1 MDPFATEL
9 NLLFM
14 HTYRSIH
21 NVEEAMLKSLSNGSL
36 SIGEMHIIECIGRGG
51 NNGASIT
58 AIAQDMEIS
67 LPSATVAVKKL
78 ERKGFVLK
86 SRGGGRRAPGCMC
99 NSRKPAAR
107 AEVAH
112 RYFHRQMLKAV
123 CQGVREEE
131 KPVLLGAIR
140 SLNEFFDKAVS
151 QLSAQA
157 DKKGGMQP

>member
-1 MDPFATEL
+1 MDPFASEL

-78 ERKGFVLK
+78 EKKGFVLK
-86 SRGGGRRAPGCMC
+86 SRGAEDGRRVYVQLTETGRRA
-99 NSRKPAAR
+99 
-107 AEVAH
+107 EVV
-112 RYFHRQMLKAV
+112 L
-123 CQGVREEE
+123 GV
-131 KPVLLGAIR
+131 IR

-157 DKKGGMQP
+157 DQNGGMQP

>member
-51 NNGASIT
+51 KNGASIT

-78 ERKGFVLK
+78 EKKALCSNRAARKTG
-86 SRGGGRRAPGCMC
+86 AGCTS
-99 NSRKPAAR
+99 NSRKRAAAR
-107 AEVAH
+107 KWPIGIFTGKCSRPCARTCGKRKNPCCWA
-112 RYFHRQMLKAV
+112 
-123 CQGVREEE
+123 
-131 KPVLLGAIR
+131 
-140 SLNEFFDKAVS
+140 
-151 QLSAQA
+151 
-157 DKKGGMQP
+157 

>member
-36 SIGEMHIIECIGRGG
+36 SIGEMHIIECIVRGVK
-51 NNGASIT
+51 NGASIT

-78 ERKGFVLK
+78 EKKGFVLK
-86 SRGGGRRAPGCMC
+86 SRGAEDGLRVYVQLTETGR
-99 NSRKPAAR
+99 R

-151 QLSAQA
+151 QLSGQA
-157 DKKGGMQP
+157 DQNGGMQP